1 MTNKNLNSKPLEGLR
16 VLDSTYVF
24 ALPYAGGH
32 LADLGAEV
40 IKIEG
45 PSRPDVTR
53 TGGYAGVFPENDHG
67 EDWWNRP
74 STFNLINRGK
84 NSVVL
89 NMAEEEGRELFRELV
104 KISDVVM
111 ENFTPRVMKGWGLD
125 YPNLKKLN
133 PNIIMISNTGYG
145 HGDGPYSSY
154 PSQATTAELSH
165 GMANLTGYENGPP
178 SKSGASFVDFLATW
192 TAIFALGG
200 ALKYRNQTGKGQW
213 IDIGMYQTGVMFI
226 SEYLLDSQLNGHEPE
241 RIGNKSP
248 YRAPQ
253 NCYPT
258 KGSDQWIAISVD
270 SDEEWQTLCNII
282 GSDST
287 SELSKFPHLSDR
299 IKNHDVIDQHI
310 TNWTS
315 DKDKYDVMHLL
326 QDNGIAA
333 GPVINSKDIH
343 YDEHYKARNFLEK
356 VDYPED
362 RKMGTRLFLG
372 RPYKLSKHP
381 LHITKPA
388 PKFGDHNEYY
398 LKTILGIDDETY
410 DSLYERGLIADV
422 PGDREPS
429 PTFDPAKRVE
439 SKNLA
444 DWDPDYKHN
453 LGI

>member
-1 MTNKNLNSKPLEGLR
+1 MDNPKPLDGLR
-16 VLDSTYVF
+16 ILDSTYVF

-53 TGGYAGVFPENDHG
+53 TGGYAGVFADNDHG

-84 NSVVL
+84 NSLVI
-89 NMAEEEGRELFRELV
+89 NMADPEGRELFKEMV

-145 HGDGPYSSY
+145 HGEGPYSSY

-178 SKSGASFVDFLATW
+178 SKAGASFVDFLATW
-192 TAIFALGG
+192 TALFALGG
-200 ALKYRNQTGKGQW
+200 ALKYRNETGKGQW

-226 SEYLLDSQLNGHEPE
+226 SEYLLDAQLNGQESA

-248 YRAPQ
+248 NRAPQ
-253 NCYPT
+253 NCYQT
-258 KGSDQWIAISVD
+258 IGNDQWIAISVD
-270 SDEEWQTLCNII
+270 SDEEWQTLCSLMNKHEM
-282 GSDST
+282 SMDP
-287 SELSKFPHLSDR
+287 KFAHLNDR
-299 IKNHDVIDQHI
+299 IKNHEEIDAVI
-310 TNWTS
+310 TEWTRQ
-315 DKDKYDVMHLL
+315 KTKYDVMHLL
-326 QDNGIAA
+326 QENGIAA

-343 YDEHYKARNFLEK
+343 YDEHFISRNFIEK
-356 VDYPED
+356 VAYPED
-362 RKMGTRLFLG
+362 RNMGTRMFLG
-372 RPYKLSKHP
+372 RPYKLSNHP

-388 PKFGDHNEYY
+388 PKFGEHNAYY
-398 LKTILGIDDETY
+398 LKTILGISDEEFETM
-410 DSLYERGLIADV
+410 YENGLIADI

-429 PTFDPAKRVE
+429 ATFDPLKRIEAKT
-439 SKNLA
+439 LA
-444 DWDPDYKHN
+444 DWDPDYKKN

>member
-1 MTNKNLNSKPLEGLR
+1 MTNPKPLDGLR
-16 VLDSTYVF
+16 ILDSTYVF

-53 TGGYAGVFPENDHG
+53 TGGYAGVFADNDHG

-84 NSVVL
+84 NSLVI
-89 NMAEEEGRELFRELV
+89 NMADPEGRELFKEMV

-133 PNIIMISNTGYG
+133 PDIIMVSNTGYG

-178 SKSGASFVDFLATW
+178 SKAGASFVDFLATW
-192 TAIFALGG
+192 TALFALGG
-200 ALKYRNQTGKGQW
+200 ALKYRSETGKGQW

-226 SEYLLDSQLNGHEPE
+226 SEYLLDAQLNGQESE
-241 RIGNKSP
+241 RIGNKNP
-248 YRAPQ
+248 HRAPQ
-253 NCYPT
+253 NCYQT
-258 KGSDQWIAISVD
+258 KGTDQWIAISVD
-270 SDEEWQTLCNII
+270 SDEEWQTLCSLINKPAIAK
-282 GSDST
+282 DP
-287 SELSKFPHLSDR
+287 KFIHLNDR
-299 IKNHDVIDQHI
+299 IKNHNEIDTI
-310 TNWTS
+310 LSEWTQTQ
-315 DKDKYDVMHLL
+315 DKYDIMHLL
-326 QDNGIAA
+326 QENGIAA
-333 GPVINSKDIH
+333 GPVINSRDIH
-343 YDEHYKARNFLEK
+343 YDKHFLSRNFIEK
-356 VDYPED
+356 VEYPSD
-362 RKMGTRLFLG
+362 RNMGTRMFLG
-372 RPYKLSKHP
+372 RPYKLSNHP

-388 PKFGDHNEYY
+388 PKFGEHNEYY
-398 LKTILGIDDETY
+398 LKTILGLSDEEF
-410 DSLYERGLIADV
+410 DSLYEQGLIADI

-429 PTFDPAKRVE
+429 ATFDPLQRLEAKT
-439 SKNLA
+439 LA
-444 DWDPDYKHN
+444 DWDPDYKKN